1 MLTTLYP
8 LHGLLPLDKNQLH
21 SFCTNAKESLICIN
35 FMITRRASFLWKCP
49 WFSHRKLICK
59 LDIHG

>member
-8 LHGLLPLDKNQLH
+8 LHGLLPLDKNKLH
-21 SFCTNAKESLICIN
+21 SFCTNAKESLICI
-35 FMITRRASFLWKCP
+35 ICALPFLWKCP

-59 LDIHG
+59 LDTHG